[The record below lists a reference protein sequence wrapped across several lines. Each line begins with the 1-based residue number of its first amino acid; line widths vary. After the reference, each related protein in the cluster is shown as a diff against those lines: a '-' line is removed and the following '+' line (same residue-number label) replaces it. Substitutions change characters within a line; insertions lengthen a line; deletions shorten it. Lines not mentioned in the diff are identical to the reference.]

1 MKPIIVEIA
10 DGSRYGIELGF
21 FNYKVIC
28 VRGEHEG
35 WLGKEQT
42 NFYTKSGENVYKANR
57 YYTLENALSGI
68 DAHSRNEED
77 LTARQRGLSSVLGCA
92 AFLVFFLYIFST
104 F

>member
-35 WLGKEQT
+35 WLGKKQT

-77 LTARQRGLSSVLGCA
+77 LTARQRVQMHAWGFL
-92 AFLVFFLYIFST
+92 AFLVFSFFIISAF
-104 F
+104 